1 MLRFSF
7 HTTSKWRNCCSD

>member
-7 HTTSKWRNCCSD
+7 